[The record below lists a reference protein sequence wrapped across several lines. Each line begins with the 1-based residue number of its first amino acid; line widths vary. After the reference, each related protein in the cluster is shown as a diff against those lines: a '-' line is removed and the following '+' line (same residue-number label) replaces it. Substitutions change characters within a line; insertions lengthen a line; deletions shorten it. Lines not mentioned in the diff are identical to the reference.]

1 MRNISVNQAIN
12 FVARLW
18 KSAFGKGTAG
28 QGILS
33 IYGGVRMVKVT
44 FMYKDAWSK
53 GEWRTQTCVVGSV
66 NECIRIYGL
75 GVDCEYKILSVEK
88 VDS

>member
-1 MRNISVNQAIN
+1 
-12 FVARLW
+12 
-18 KSAFGKGTAG
+18 
-28 QGILS
+28 
-33 IYGGVRMVKVT
+33 MVKVT

-66 NECIRIYGL
+66 NERIRIYGL